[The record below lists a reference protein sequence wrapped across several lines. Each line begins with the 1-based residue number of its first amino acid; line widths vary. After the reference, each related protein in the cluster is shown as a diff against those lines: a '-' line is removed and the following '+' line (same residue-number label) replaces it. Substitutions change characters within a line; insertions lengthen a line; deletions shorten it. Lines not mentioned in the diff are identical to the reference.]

1 METIIQYEIK
11 MDGNFVILSIIGEL
25 NSQDVPEF
33 NDQMR
38 GVLEKSKS
46 VLIDVMRLEYICS
59 AGMGSLLASFNS
71 AKAGGGNI
79 VLVHMT
85 GNVRKVFD
93 FVGFGKFM
101 RIAESLEEAKT
112 FFS

>member
-1 METIIQYEIK
+1 MESVIHYETRI
-11 MDGNFVILSIIGEL
+11 DGNVMILSIVGEL

-38 GVLEKSKS
+38 AMLDQSKNII
-46 VLIDVMRLEYICS
+46 IDVKKLEYICS
-59 AGMGSLLASFNS
+59 AGMGSILASFNS
-71 AKAGGGNI
+71 AKAAGGNI
-79 VLVHMT
+79 VLINMT

-101 RIAESLEEAKT
+101 KIADSLEEAISL
-112 FFS
+112 F